1 MSVNGT
7 RVSRREVLRWSA
19 TAGVLATAGPL
30 ISSCAGPVG
39 SLPGTDAN
47 GLVLLPGFSS
57 RIVAQAGEYVGGLS
71 YRAFPDGAATFAD
84 PATPGGWYHTINHEI
99 PGGLG
104 GVTSIRY
111 APDGTILSAS
121 SICSDTTL
129 NCAGGATPW
138 GTWLTCEEF
147 EGGRVWECDP
157 TGLTPTVVRPAL
169 GTFQHEA
176 AVVAADGRLYLTED
190 RPDSGFYRFT
200 PTLAG
205 DLSAG
210 SLEIAT
216 GPSAVGTVTWV
227 AVPDPTAWS
236 TPCRRQ
242 VPASIKFDG
251 GEGIDSLGTTV
262 LFTTKGDNRV
272 WGYDTATS
280 QMTIRYQAGGPS
292 PLSGVDNLWIDDPS
306 GTFLVAEDGGD
317 MEVVMI
323 RPDNTAQAIVRIPG
337 HEGSEVTGPCFS
349 PDGSR
354 LYFSSQRAPVGPFG
368 IVLGVT
374 YEVTGPFD
382 SLLGRP

>member
-1 MSVNGT
+1 M
-7 RVSRREVLRWSA
+7 
-19 TAGVLATAGPL
+19 
-30 ISSCAGPVG
+30 
-39 SLPGTDAN
+39 
-47 GLVLLPGFSS
+47 
-57 RIVAQAGEYVGGLS
+57 
-71 YRAFPDGAATFAD
+71 
-84 PATPGGWYHTINHEI
+84 
-99 PGGLG
+99 
-104 GVTSIRY
+104 
-111 APDGTILSAS
+111 
-121 SICSDTTL
+121 
-129 NCAGGATPW
+129 
-138 GTWLTCEEF
+138 
-147 EGGRVWECDP
+147 
-157 TGLTPTVVRPAL
+157 VRPAL